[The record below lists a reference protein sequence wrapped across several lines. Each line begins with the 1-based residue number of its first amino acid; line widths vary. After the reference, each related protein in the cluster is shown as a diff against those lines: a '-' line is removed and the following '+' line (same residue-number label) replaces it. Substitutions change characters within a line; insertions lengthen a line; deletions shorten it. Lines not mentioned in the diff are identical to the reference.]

1 MNDATPRLDSH
12 AVWSEGSLYPKLEMY
27 PMSGI
32 MWSQARAYAP
42 FSLGGF
48 NAPRPSYLSFDRHS
62 RCAGTSQDT
71 SKLNFASQG

>member
-42 FSLGGF
+42 FRLE
-48 NAPRPSYLSFDRHS
+48 ALTPLVPPICPSI
-62 RCAGTSQDT
+62 DT
-71 SKLNFASQG
+71 PGALERAKTRVN